1 MEQVNYCQTSGLHVI
16 SEELYNRFDRLGL
29 IPNEV
34 RDSNVGKSDYSKH
47 TIQPWS
53 IWIDYELNPWDA
65 DIVKRI
71 LRTKEE
77 PGMSAVEARIMD
89 YDKIEHICRERKRQL
104 KSSKEPSNTFEY
116 IKDNYI
122 IDPTPITYDPQ
133 VLKWLAE
140 IDSKPKLMEV
150 STSDTSAS
158 TLDVES
164 YPSDIISKE
173 VEKFTL
179 SDYKPEPTINYSLNE
194 EQVKK
199 YSKFVDDHKKCLGH
213 IRTIFDHSSGIGITV
228 KVQCSKCKEVLDI
241 TDVSKW

>member
-1 MEQVNYCQTSGLHVI
+1 MEQSLNTQKKCQEGYWISGDVYDQL
-16 SEELYNRFDRLGL
+16 NWLGL
-29 IPNEV
+29 IPNDV
-34 RDSNVGKSDYSKH
+34 RKNNIGTSDYSLH

-104 KSSKEPSNTFEY
+104 KSSKDSSITF
-116 IKDNYI
+116 
-122 IDPTPITYDPQ
+122 DPQ
-133 VLKWLAE
+133 VLTHLTE
-140 IDSKPKLMEV
+140 IDTKPKFVEL
-150 STSDTSAS
+150 TSDMKAD
-158 TLDVES
+158 TLDIES
-164 YPSDIISKE
+164 YPSDVISKE

-179 SDYKPEPTINYSLNE
+179 SDYKPERTINYSLNE
-194 EQVKK
+194 EQVQK
-199 YSKFVDDHKKCLGH
+199 YSKFVDKHSKCQGY
-213 IRTIFDHSSGIGITV
+213 INTIFSPASGIGMTV
-228 KVQCSKCKEVLDI
+228 KVQCSKCKETLDI